1 MEDVAVVDDTFM
13 TEFKDA
19 FSYRD
24 AFADI
29 EGQAEGG
36 EVRVDEDDDV
46 LPQAAQDMGSGER
59 DSSGEVVCVW
69 GGCVCVCVSGEVV
82 CVCMCLCVC
91 VCFCMGVCVCVCFLY
106 GCVCVCVSVF
116 GHMCVC
122 VEGWGGCGSMCVCV
136 YV

>member
-29 EGQAEGG
+29 EGQVEGG

-59 DSSGEVVCVW
+59 DGSGEGGVW
-69 GGCVCVCVSGEVV
+69 GGCVCVCV
-82 CVCMCLCVC
+82 CV
-91 VCFCMGVCVCVCFLY
+91 
-106 GCVCVCVSVF
+106 
-116 GHMCVC
+116 
-122 VEGWGGCGSMCVCV
+122 
-136 YV
+136 